1 MNRKYSIGFLIG
13 IIIILALFVIGYRFS
28 YNRGVKERELTRNS
42 SATELEEGYYIN
54 VSNGYVT
61 VYLSDKKTVY
71 EYTSILAEE
80 LPLELRQ
87 ELDSGIKVDTL
98 SEVYGFLENYS
109 S

>member
-13 IIIILALFVIGYRFS
+13 IIIILILFIVAYRFS
-28 YNRGVKERELTRNS
+28 YSRGAKERELTRNS
-42 SATELEEGYYIN
+42 SATQLEEGYYIN

-61 VYLSDKKTVY
+61 VYLGDKETVY

-87 ELDSGIKVDTL
+87 ELDVGIKVDTL